1 MLDAMIERD
10 FRRAFAAAAPGQRA
24 KGRVPLGTTASGS
37 ELGIPWFLLRGARPG
52 PCLWIN
58 GQVHGDE
65 INGLLAGFD
74 FINGLD
80 PARLAG
86 TVVMT
91 TTANP
96 FALEARRKKTPA
108 DEEDLDQSYPGRA
121 DGLPSERLAAALF
134 PLVAEHADLT
144 VCMHAVGTP
153 YEGVPYAVYKL
164 HPDSGVD
171 EARMLRLTAHFRPVI
186 SCRMSVGAGGKE
198 LPGNIAGAL
207 DYQLLAR
214 GRAAFMLEIGSGGG
228 AQAPYI
234 AQTAAGLRSLAAE
247 MGMLDE
253 ASLPMPRSLL
263 RATRRGHIM
272 VREGG
277 FARMGAKAGQV
288 AQAGTPLLRIE
299 NAFGEHVE
307 DVTQPQD
314 VFVIS
319 LRRDPVVSS
328 GDRGAFVA
336 WAWDE
341 VVLT

>member
-1 MLDAMIERD
+1 MRENDIG
-10 FRRAFAAAAPGQRA
+10 RALANLRPGARA
-24 KGRVPLGTTASGS
+24 KGRIPLGTSASGS
-37 ELGIPWFLLRGARPG
+37 ELGIPWIALRGATDG

-80 PARLAG
+80 PARLRG
-86 TVVMT
+86 LVVMT

-108 DEEDLDQSYPGRA
+108 DEEDLDQAYPGRA
-121 DGLPSERLAAALF
+121 DGLPTERLAAALF
-134 PLVAEHADLT
+134 AAVAEHATVT

-153 YEGVPYAVYKL
+153 YEAMPYGVYKV
-164 HPDSGVD
+164 HPDSGFD
-171 EARMLRLTAHFRPVI
+171 EAAMIRMTAHFRPAI
-186 SCRMSVGAGGKE
+186 TCRMSVAAGGKE

-214 GRAAFMLEIGSGGG
+214 KRAAFMLEIGSGGQ
-228 AQAPYI
+228 AQAPFI
-234 AQTAAGLRSLAAE
+234 AQTAAGLRSLAAD
-247 MGMLDE
+247 MGMLPGE
-253 ASLPMPRSLL
+253 VPPPLPARLL

-272 VREGG
+272 VTQGG
-277 FARMGAKAGQV
+277 FARMGARPGQV
-288 AQAGTPLLRIE
+288 APAGTRLLRIE

-307 DVTQPQD
+307 DVTQPDD

-319 LRRDPVVSS
+319 LRRDPVVHS

-336 WAWDE
+336 WEWDE
-341 VVLT
+341 VAVA